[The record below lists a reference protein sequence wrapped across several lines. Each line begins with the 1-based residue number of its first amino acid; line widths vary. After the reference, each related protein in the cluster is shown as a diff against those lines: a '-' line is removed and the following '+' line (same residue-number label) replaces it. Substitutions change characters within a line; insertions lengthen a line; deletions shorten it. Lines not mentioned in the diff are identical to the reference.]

1 MIFMAFTMMAGLF
14 AYEPNPELFE
24 VSYNKLR
31 HCYTISYYEEV
42 EPQSLFN
49 GERLI
54 FILNAKNNNIKRY
67 AILHYEQY
75 DAIRKAC
82 LITLGLYTNDRVRY
96 DDKCSDEQIAK
107 VKEYKNQAINKVP
120 FITEENF
127 DTITEKQYVRKFTK
141 YMKKIKKQNK
151 NK

>member
-1 MIFMAFTMMAGLF
+1 MIFMALTMMAGLF

-24 VSYNKLR
+24 VSYNKLDR
-31 HCYTISYYEEV
+31 CRISYYEEV
-42 EPQSLFN
+42 EPQSFFN
-49 GERLI
+49 GKRLI
-54 FILNAKNNNIKRY
+54 VILNAKNNNIKRDAIFYY
-67 AILHYEQY
+67 AQY

-82 LITLGLYTNDRVRY
+82 LVTLGLYTNDKVRY
-96 DDKCSDEQIAK
+96 NVKCSDEQIAK
-107 VKEYKNQAINKVP
+107 AKEYKNLAINKVP

-141 YMKKIKKQNK
+141 YMKMIKKQNK